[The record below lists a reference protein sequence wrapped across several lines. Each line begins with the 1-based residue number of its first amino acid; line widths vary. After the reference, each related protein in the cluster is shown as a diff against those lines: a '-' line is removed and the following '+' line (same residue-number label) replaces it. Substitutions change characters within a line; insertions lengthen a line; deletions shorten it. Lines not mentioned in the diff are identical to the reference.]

1 MADDGQQ
8 HGFIVADFQDP
19 AGLAQGVQMQ
29 LDAGTVFHILVNN
42 TGGPPGGEM
51 NVALM
56 LDLSR
61 GGVKFSGNQHV
72 INSMFPENEA
82 PLGVVLDVFI
92 NIHFNLSED
101 ESPES
106 IIKTGARV
114 IHTER
119 LAQDLFQVGVE
130 FIDLTEA
137 AKKSLQDFIGGC
149 QEE

>member
-1 MADDGQQ
+1 MTTVNLSREARQ
-8 HGFIVADFQDP
+8 HLRSDRKNSRVK
-19 AGLAQGVQMQ
+19 VQIPCQ
-29 LDAGTVFHILVNN
+29 V
-42 TGGPPGGEM
+42 GPPGGEM

-61 GGVKFSGNQHV
+61 GGVKFSCNQQV
-72 INSMFPENEA
+72 INNMFPEHEA

-92 NIHFNLSED
+92 NIHFNLAED
-101 ESPES
+101 ESPDS
-106 IIKTGARV
+106 LIKTGARI

-130 FIDLTEA
+130 FIDLTQA
-137 AKKSLQDFIGGC
+137 ASESLKNFIGGC

>member
-1 MADDGQQ
+1 MAIPVDLNKEGRQ
-8 HGFIVADFQDP
+8 HLRSDRENFRVK
-19 AGLAQGVQMQ
+19 V
-29 LDAGTVFHILVNN
+29 HIPCEV
-42 TGGPPGGEM
+42 GPPGGEM

-61 GGVKFSGNQHV
+61 GGAKFSGNQLV

-92 NIHFNLSED
+92 NMHFNLSED
-101 ESPES
+101 ESPDS
-106 IIKTGARV
+106 LIKTGARV

-137 AKKSLQDFIGGC
+137 AKKSLQDFISGC
-149 QEE
+149 PEE